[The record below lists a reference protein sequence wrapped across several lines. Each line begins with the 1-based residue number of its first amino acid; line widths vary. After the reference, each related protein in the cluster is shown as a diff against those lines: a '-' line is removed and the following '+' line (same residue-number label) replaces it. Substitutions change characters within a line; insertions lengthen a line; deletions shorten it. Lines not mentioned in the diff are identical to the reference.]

1 MSNVHQLPQAK
12 RSDSLTVAE
21 ILEAVPGLTYRQ
33 LDFWNRTGR
42 IQPQPGKTGS
52 GIYRRYTPHQVKIIS
67 RIYRLIQLGF
77 TLDAAHQ
84 IATDRVTAQKVLTGV
99 SNIVIE
105 HVAEEEDD
113 T

>member
-1 MSNVHQLPQAK
+1 MSNVTHLPQAQQ
-12 RSDSLTVAE
+12 DGSLTAPE
-21 ILEAVPGLTYRQ
+21 ILEHIPGLTYRQ

-42 IQPQPGKTGS
+42 IQPQPGKAGS
-52 GIYRRYTPHQVKIIS
+52 GHYRRYNPGQVNIVS

-84 IATDRVTAQKVLTGV
+84 IATDRATAQKVLIGV

-105 HVAEEEDD
+105 HVVEEDESE
-113 T
+113 